1 MNLTESARP
10 TATPAAT
17 YQLHADMVRRSLR
30 GFGVREADLDD
41 LCHEVFLIV
50 HEQREQLGSVDNI
63 TYWLRAICWRLAA
76 GYRRRAHRRL
86 EVPAAALPE
95 PPDEGAKANLEE
107 IERLEERARL
117 LDAMDTLDDRQRD
130 LVALHDLGDL
140 PVTELAQLL
149 GCDRKTAHKRL
160 TVAHRGLA
168 KLFRERMP
176 RRERSTPVSPRSELA
191 EPAPPASW
199 LSDRLQVIDVT
210 PDVNIG
216 LIGNAFLTTWHQAA
230 TLDAMTRLWSAITDL
245 IESCD
250 GRFTYLATVSAATRP
265 PPLDARRKIVDL
277 LKAFGPLCDAYGTA
291 LEGGLSWIA
300 RPIMIGLASLT
311 RPRFPM
317 KFKTGVS
324 AAANWIAP
332 YTRGQEGPLSPA
344 TLAAAVAHLR
354 QLRT

>member
-1 MNLTESARP
+1 MNLTERAGPS
-10 TATPAAT
+10 ATPTAT

-30 GFGVREADLDD
+30 GFGVREADLED

-50 HEQREQLGSVDNI
+50 HEQREQLASVDNV

-86 EVPAAALPE
+86 EVPAGALPE
-95 PPDEGAKANLEE
+95 PPDEGAKARLEE
-107 IERLEERARL
+107 IERVEERARL
-117 LDAMDTLDDRQRD
+117 LDAMDMLDDRQRD

-140 PVTELAQLL
+140 PITELAQLL

-160 TVAHRGLA
+160 MLAHRSLA
-168 KLFRERMP
+168 KLFREGML
-176 RRERSTPVSPRSELA
+176 RREPWTPASPRSELA

-199 LSDRLQVIDVT
+199 LSDRLQVIDLT
-210 PDVNIG
+210 PDVSIG
-216 LIGNAFLTTWHQAA
+216 LIGNAFLTMWHQAA
-230 TLDAMTRLWSAITDL
+230 TSDAMTRLCSAVTDL

-277 LKAFGPLCDAYGTA
+277 LKTFGPLCDAYGTA

-300 RPIMIGLASLT
+300 RPIMTGLASLT

-317 KFKTGVS
+317 KFMTGVP

-332 YTRGQEGPLSPA
+332 YTRGPEGPLPPEA
-344 TLAAAVAHLR
+344 LVAAVAHLR
-354 QLRT
+354 QFGT

>member
-1 MNLTESARP
+1 MNLAQSAP
-10 TATPAAT
+10 STATPTST
-17 YQLHADMVRRSLR
+17 YQLHADMVRRCLR
-30 GFGVREADLDD
+30 RFGVREADLDD

-50 HEQREQLGSVDNI
+50 HEQRAQLGSVDNV

-95 PPDEGAKANLEE
+95 PVDEGAKATLEE
-107 IERLEERARL
+107 VERLEERARL
-117 LDAMDTLDDRQRD
+117 LDAMDMLDDRQRD

-140 PVTELAQLL
+140 PVTELAQLV

-160 TVAHRGLA
+160 MMAHRTLA
-168 KLFRERMP
+168 TLFREGMP
-176 RRERSTPVSPRSELA
+176 RRGWSTPASPRSALA

-210 PDVNIG
+210 PEVNIG
-216 LIGNAFLTTWHQAA
+216 LIGNVFLTTWHHAA
-230 TLDAMTRLWSAITDL
+230 TLDAMTRLWSAVTDL

-277 LKAFGPLCDAYGTA
+277 LRAFGPLCDAYGTA

-300 RPIMIGLASLT
+300 RPIMTGLASLT

-317 KFKTGVS
+317 KFKTGVP

-332 YTRGQEGPLSPA
+332 YTRGPEGPLPAA

-354 QLRT
+354 ELRP